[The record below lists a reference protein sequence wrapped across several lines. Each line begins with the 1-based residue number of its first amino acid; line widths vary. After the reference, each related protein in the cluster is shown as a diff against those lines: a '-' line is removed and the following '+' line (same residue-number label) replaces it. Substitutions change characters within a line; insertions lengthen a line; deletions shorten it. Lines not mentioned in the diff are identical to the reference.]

1 MSDDHLAVRE
11 VQHTFWQALKA
22 KDRTLFE
29 SLLAEGFISRSPDQ
43 ADQDRAAFIQTLTS
57 FPITVADVGSDN
69 LQVHVFGDA
78 AVISG
83 VQAARLQMP
92 GGSSVT
98 QRIAITNVL
107 QRMGD
112 TWLIV
117 FSHAV
122 ELSQSG

>member
-1 MSDDHLAVRE
+1 MSSDDQAIHA

-22 KDRTLFE
+22 KDAAMFE
-29 SLLAEGFISRSPDQ
+29 SVLAEGFVSRSPDQ
-43 ADQDRAAFIQTLTS
+43 VDQDRVAFIQTLTS
-57 FPITVADVGSDN
+57 FPITVAEVGSDN
-69 LQVHVFGDA
+69 LQVHMFGDT

-83 VQAARLQMP
+83 VQAAKLQMP

-107 QRMGD
+107 QRIGD

-122 ELSQSG
+122 ELSQIG